1 MTREHAAYQTDY
13 AKMRQ
18 KNPGWTRRAC
28 QRGPAQD
35 TECVN
40 ANRRRSGA
48 NAIDDACYDFAHATG
63 TAFASS
69 PHMGKVMTKLKI
81 TNNIDA
87 GSCARGLLDPDQ
99 VRSVEVEALVD
110 TGATT
115 LCLPED
121 IVNALGLRELNRRKV
136 KLADGS
142 IREMSNVTGALIEIL
157 GREMSC
163 DALVTPAGTTPLIGQ
178 IPLEAL
184 DLLVDPK
191 SRDVHVNPA
200 SPDMPLL
207 DLMKLAS

>member
-1 MTREHAAYQTDY
+1 
-13 AKMRQ
+13 
-18 KNPGWTRRAC
+18 
-28 QRGPAQD
+28 
-35 TECVN
+35 
-40 ANRRRSGA
+40 
-48 NAIDDACYDFAHATG
+48 
-63 TAFASS
+63 
-69 PHMGKVMTKLKI
+69 MTKLTI
-81 TNNIDA
+81 TNGFDTEN
-87 GSCARGLLDPDQ
+87 SARGLLAIDR

-121 IVNALGLRELNRRKV
+121 VVKALGLREINRRKV

-142 IREMSNVTGALIEIL
+142 IREMSNVTGAFIEIL
-157 GREMSC
+157 GRGMSC

-184 DLLVDPK
+184 DLVVDPK

-207 DLMKLAS
+207 DLMLAS